1 MALQPSDLLVI
12 HRPGPGNGTLYNCP
26 VKDFLIDTTLAT
38 EEIAG
43 IVRLATV
50 EEVIEGRNNQL
61 AISPYNLAEAFAS
74 PLYVFDGNSVT
85 GDDDYDTTPNVSAF
99 AVEPAADTPNATE
112 ESTGVVRLATP
123 AETIVGTAND
133 IAITPAGLRALLNE
147 PTYVFDVGAIKIDD
161 NNYDYIEA

>member
-1 MALQPSDLLVI
+1 MALQPTDLLVV
-12 HRPGPGNGTLYNCP
+12 HRPGPGNGALYNCP
-26 VKDFLIDTTLAT
+26 VKDFLVDTTLAT
-38 EEIAG
+38 EDQTG

-50 EEVIEGRNNQL
+50 DEVIEGLNNQL
-61 AISPYNLAEAFAS
+61 AISPYNLAQAFAS

-99 AVEPAADTPNATE
+99 AVEPVTPDATE
-112 ESTGVVRLATP
+112 SSPGVVRLATP

-161 NNYDYIEA
+161 NNYDYVEA